1 MLASRSPSSV
11 PQAVAVAATHPLP
24 IPDAHARATDS
35 APSDWTFPSYFW
47 TANLI
52 EMCERWAYYG
62 WFILVTVYLT
72 STVGYSDI
80 QAGYLTGIFAALLY
94 LLPFLS
100 GAIADRIG
108 YRPALMLAL
117 LLLTAGYAGMG
128 LFPIKHIVLL
138 PMALVMCGGALVKP
152 IITGTVARASTPTT
166 RARAFS
172 LFYMMVNIGSFFGK
186 GAAEPIRKTVGVGMV
201 PILSAT
207 VTAIGFVC
215 VALLYRPE
223 EARTDK
229 TAPSASV
236 QDAALKLLRDLK
248 DVLRSGRLMTLVLI
262 SSGFWIISGQMYSSM
277 PKYVFRVIGEHA
289 SPERYA
295 NVNPITVMLTVVPI
309 TWICKKLSPIASI
322 AIALGLIPISSLV
335 IAVLPGIV
343 GSSTSLHPVTLAMLI
358 GISLG
363 GLAECFLSPRY
374 LEYISRQA
382 PKGKEALY
390 MGYSNLNNFLAWMI
404 GSILS
409 GYLLDAFVP
418 NPSKLSAAEQAAHA
432 LALKGNGPLPPA
444 YAHANYLWFTFF
456 GIGALAFSALLLFA
470 FLTRR
475 SDSSAPDPE
484 R

>member
-1 MLASRSPSSV
+1 
-11 PQAVAVAATHPLP
+11 
-24 IPDAHARATDS
+24 
-35 APSDWTFPSYFW
+35 
-47 TANLI
+47 
-52 EMCERWAYYG
+52 MCERWAYYG

-128 LFPIKHIVLL
+128 LFPIKHVVLL

-248 DVLRSGRLMTLVLI
+248 DVLRSGRLMTLVPDPSDVNDRRARMRAWMSTALFDRIGMHPIVEFDPQGAFYGSSLYWATARDYARFGYLYLRDGVWNGDRVLPEGWVDFARTPGPAQNTDTYGAQWWLMAAHGPGRPSRSLLTNPALANAFAAEGHEGQLI
-262 SSGFWIISGQMYSSM
+262 
-277 PKYVFRVIGEHA
+277 V
-289 SPERYA
+289 
-295 NVNPITVMLTVVPI
+295 VVPSKDLVMVRLGRFDGGSEA
-309 TWICKKLSPIASI
+309 WD
-322 AIALGLIPISSLV
+322 ALGDW
-335 IAVLPGIV
+335 AGR
-343 GSSTSLHPVTLAMLI
+343 LI
-358 GISLG
+358 GAFGDRPQASG
-363 GLAECFLSPRY
+363 G
-374 LEYISRQA
+374 
-382 PKGKEALY
+382 
-390 MGYSNLNNFLAWMI
+390 
-404 GSILS
+404 
-409 GYLLDAFVP
+409 
-418 NPSKLSAAEQAAHA
+418 
-432 LALKGNGPLPPA
+432 GNV
-444 YAHANYLWFTFF
+444 
-456 GIGALAFSALLLFA
+456 
-470 FLTRR
+470 R
-475 SDSSAPDPE
+475 
-484 R
+484 

>member
-1 MLASRSPSSV
+1 
-11 PQAVAVAATHPLP
+11 
-24 IPDAHARATDS
+24 
-35 APSDWTFPSYFW
+35 
-47 TANLI
+47 
-52 EMCERWAYYG
+52 
-62 WFILVTVYLT
+62 
-72 STVGYSDI
+72 
-80 QAGYLTGIFAALLY
+80 
-94 LLPFLS
+94 
-100 GAIADRIG
+100 
-108 YRPALMLAL
+108 
-117 LLLTAGYAGMG
+117 
-128 LFPIKHIVLL
+128 
-138 PMALVMCGGALVKP
+138 
-152 IITGTVARASTPTT
+152 
-166 RARAFS
+166 
-172 LFYMMVNIGSFFGK
+172 MVNIGSFFGK

-207 VTAIGFVC
+207 VTAIGFVF
-215 VALLYRPE
+215 VTLLYRPE
-223 EARTDK
+223 EAK
-229 TAPSASV
+229 AESHASV
-236 QDAALKLLRDLK
+236 KDAARKLLRDLK
-248 DVLRSGRLMTLVLI
+248 DVLRSGRLLTLVFI
-262 SSGFWIISGQMYSSM
+262 SSGFWIIQGQMYSSM
-277 PKYVFRVIGEHA
+277 PKYVFRVVGEHA

-309 TWICKKLSPIASI
+309 TWLCKKLPPITSI
-322 AIALGLIPISSLV
+322 AIALGLIPLSALAIALLPGMLGSSL
-335 IAVLPGIV
+335 A
-343 GSSTSLHPVTLAMLI
+343 LHPVTLAMVI
-358 GISLG
+358 GIALV

-374 LEYISRQA
+374 LEYVSHQA
-382 PKGKEALY
+382 PAGKEGLY